1 MPFTP
6 GRKKTGGR
14 KPGTPN
20 RTTAQLRD
28 LLTATLE
35 DELLRLP
42 ELLEALEPAK
52 RIEALIRMLPYR
64 LPRVQGEADGMKNYE
79 PDSPPTWIDSSPL
92 AGDSAI
98 K

>member
-1 MPFTP
+1 MFQK
-6 GRKKTGGR
+6 GRTKTGGR

-35 DELLRLP
+35 DELERLP

-52 RIEALIRMLPYR
+52 RIESLIRLMPYIM
-64 LPRVQGEADGMKNYE
+64 PRIQGEADGMKNYE
-79 PDSPPTWIDSSPL
+79 PDSPPSWLDGSPL
-92 AGDSAI
+92 AGE
-98 K
+98 